1 MKNLKTFCI
10 ISMVVFLLS
19 ACGGPQNIE
28 HDHNSSSMANSAT
41 TRESGSEQLAAYT
54 CPMHPHYISTDPSGS
69 CPICGMSLV
78 QVDSSD
84 EDIPNTEVTT
94 VSLAAG
100 MIQTIGVRI
109 QKAKVTEL
117 GSTLRAFGT
126 IERNERLENVS
137 VARMEGW
144 IEELLVQAE
153 GDQVT
158 KGQILYRVYSPD
170 LLSAQKDYLAALR
183 IGNRQ
188 RISAVEQRLTSLG
201 LQQPF
206 LSALK
211 TSKKAIPDVA
221 VYAEA
226 DGTVVDVN
234 VRKGDYI
241 KPGTPILRLQSFEN
255 VWVIASIPETDL
267 PLIKHGLSANLK
279 FKSAPDAPSQSRIDY
294 IYPTVNPKTRTARVR
309 LVVPNK
315 SGRLLPGAYVDVD
328 FNIDRA
334 QRLSVP
340 TEAVLRDSRGQ
351 HVILAMGGGRFQAR
365 TVTVGISGNGL
376 TEIISGL
383 DEGDPVVVSGQFLL
397 DSEVNLREG
406 LSKLAPQGEA
416 VLSDHSLARTAPS
429 ISAMQLDAATLSQI
443 DHFVDAALYIHKTIV
458 DGSEINPRFVEPAI
472 ELGDSLRARFTGTEL
487 DSILNQSQQALKAA
501 QQARSGQLL
510 VQQLDGLLRSLNP
523 WLQDGAPQH
532 YRELDLYWYFDVDSD
547 RRWLQQ
553 KGETKNPYGEGDWQL
568 IEWTEAGDEKMQ
580 AMPSDYLHSGK
591 H

>member
-1 MKNLKTFCI
+1 MINLKTFFI
-10 ISMVVFLLS
+10 TLMVVISVS
-19 ACGGPQNIE
+19 ACAESQHAE
-28 HDHNSSSMANSAT
+28 HNHSSNPMVNSAAT
-41 TRESGSEQLAAYT
+41 SEPASEQVATYT
-54 CPMHPHYISTDPSGS
+54 CPMHPHYIATDPDGS
-69 CPICGMSLV
+69 CPICGMDLV
-78 QVDSSD
+78 PLEYSD
-84 EDIPNTEVTT
+84 EGISDTDATT
-94 VSLAAG
+94 VNLAAG
-100 MIQTIGVRI
+100 MIQTIGVRT

-117 GSTLRAFGT
+117 GSTLRAFGS

-201 LQQPF
+201 LQQP
-206 LSALK
+206 LLTTLT
-211 TSKKAIPDVA
+211 TSKKAILNVP
-221 VYAEA
+221 VYAES
-226 DGTVVDVN
+226 DGTVVDIS

-241 KPGTPILRLQSFEN
+241 KPGTPIVRLQSFEN

-267 PLIKHGLSANLK
+267 PLIKHGLSASLK
-279 FKSAPDAPSQSRIDY
+279 FKSAPDAPAQSRVDY

-315 SGRLLPGAYVDVD
+315 SGRLMPGAYVDVE
-328 FNIDRA
+328 FNIDRG

-340 TEAVLRDSRGQ
+340 TEAVLRDSRGE
-351 HVILAMGGGRFQAR
+351 HVVLAIGDGRFQSRAI
-365 TVTVGISGNGL
+365 TSGISGNGL
-376 TEIISGL
+376 TEITSGL
-383 DEGDPVVVSGQFLL
+383 DEGDSVVISGQFLL

-406 LSKLAPQGEA
+406 LSKLAPQSEA
-416 VLSDHSLARTAPS
+416 VVSDHSLAPTAS
-429 ISAMQLDAATLSQI
+429 ISAMQLDAATLAQI

-458 DGSEINPRFVEPAI
+458 DGSEIDPSFVEPAI
-472 ELGDSLRARFTGTEL
+472 QLGDSLRARFTGTEL
-487 DSILNQSQQALKAA
+487 DSILEQSQQALQAA

-510 VQQLDGLLRSLNP
+510 VQQLDVLLRSLTP
-523 WLQDGAPQH
+523 WLLEGAPQH
-532 YRELDLYWYFDVDSD
+532 YRELDLYWYLDVDSD
-547 RRWLQQ
+547 RQWLQQ
-553 KGETKNPYGEGDWQL
+553 MGEAKNPYGQGVWQL
-568 IEWTEAGDEKMQ
+568 IKWPEASGEDMQ
-580 AMPSDYLHSGK
+580 TMPSDQSHSGN